1 MALVYWVF
9 LVPHN
14 LTDPNFSPRDHLRY
28 NPASFFL
35 RCEKGS
41 MEINPLLNALT
52 DMKKRTDVLRGY
64 L

>member
-1 MALVYWVF
+1 MSD
-9 LVPHN
+9 N
-14 LTDPNFSPRDHLRY
+14 LAPLLGCSARGHLRY

-41 MEINPLLNALT
+41 MEINPLLNALS

>member
-1 MALVYWVF
+1 M
-9 LVPHN
+9 
-14 LTDPNFSPRDHLRY
+14 Y

-35 RCEKGS
+35 RCEIGP